1 MAPDISPLGRRVG
14 QRIRKARLER
24 DLTQEDVAFKV
35 GISASYLGQLERGGR
50 GLTLE
55 KLVKIARALKVDPS
69 ELTKGI

>member
-1 MAPDISPLGRRVG
+1 MTADISPLGRRVG

-55 KLVKIARALKVDPS
+55 KLVKIARALKVDPG
-69 ELTKGI
+69 ELTRGI